1 MRAARGFTLIEL
13 LVVLVIIGTLV
24 SLVSFSSGLISPERR
39 YAQEAQR
46 SQQLLQLLLD
56 EALLA
61 GRDYGVRVEAQRLSL
76 WQWQASEQNWQA
88 MAELPALQLPEPLR
102 FSLEL
107 EGQPWQLT
115 APTDDDEQANSTA
128 TSANA
133 PQLLFL
139 SSGEFS
145 PFRLTLTASKH
156 SRWLISGD
164 GFNLAELE
172 LLK

>member
-56 EALLA
+56 EALLT
-61 GRDYGVRVEAQRLSL
+61 GRDYGVRVEARRLSL
-76 WQWQASEQNWQA
+76 WQWQANEQSWQA
-88 MAELPALQLPEPLR
+88 MPQLPALQLPEPLR
-102 FSLEL
+102 FSLAL
-107 EGQPWQLT
+107 EGQPWQLA
-115 APTDDDEQANSTA
+115 APTDDEENSA
-128 TSANA
+128 ASSANA

-145 PFRLTLTASKH
+145 PFRLTLTASKDL
-156 SRWLISGD
+156 RWLISGD

-172 LLK
+172 SLK

>member
-76 WQWQASEQNWQA
+76 WQWQASQQEWQA
-88 MAELPALQLPEPLR
+88 MPQLPALHLPEPLR

-115 APTDDDEQANSTA
+115 APAEDDDEGSVAS
-128 TSANA
+128 SANA

-139 SSGEFS
+139 SSGDFS
-145 PFRLTLTASKH
+145 PFRLTLTASKD